1 MQFRIK
7 APQAMDPMSNPFFNL
22 YSHGFARVA
31 VGVPECKVAD
41 PAFNAAQTIALAQQA
56 AQGGAVLVAF
66 PELGLSAYTCDDLFH
81 QKALLD
87 ACEAALDQV
96 ARATA
101 ELDIAVIV
109 GAPLRVAHQ
118 LYNCAVVIAGG
129 RILGVVPK
137 SFLPNY
143 SEFYEARQ
151 FSAADCAVATEIRL
165 LDQTV
170 PFGPELLFQMEKLP
184 LFQFHVE
191 ICEDVWVPIPPSSFA
206 ALAGAT
212 VLVNLS
218 ASNIVVGKSAYRHQL
233 VAQQSARCLAAY
245 MYTSAGRGESS
256 TDLAWDGQAL
266 IYENGELLGESERFL
281 NESHL
286 LFADVDLE
294 RLSRERMHQTT
305 FGQSA
310 RRHRDEVRKFR
321 QVLVPVAAPL
331 EDAELPLERR
341 VPRFPYVPADA
352 RRRDERCKEVYN
364 IQVQALAQR
373 LSASGMSKV
382 VIGISGGLD
391 STHALLVCAQA
402 MDTLGLP
409 RANILAVTMPGFA
422 TSTRTLQQA
431 RQLMAVVGCTASE
444 VDIRPSCLQMLKDLG
459 HPYADGQPVYDITF
473 ENVQAGE
480 RTNHLFR
487 IANFNNAIVIG
498 TGDLSELALGWCTYG
513 VGDHMSHYSVNASVP
528 KTLIT
533 HLVRWVAESGRLGE
547 AGAAVLLDVL
557 GTDVSPEL
565 VPGGDD
571 GKPTQKS
578 EDTIG
583 PYELQDFNLYYT
595 LRYGFAPTKVAFLA
609 LAAWR
614 DRDAGAW
621 PEGGHVARNQYDLA
635 AIKRNLKIFLD
646 RFFRLSQFKRTCVPN
661 APKVGSGGSLSP
673 RGDWRAP
680 SDSESVV
687 WLRDADRIPDQAP
700 PG

>member
-1 MQFRIK
+1 
-7 APQAMDPMSNPFFNL
+7 MSNPFFNL

-118 LYNCAVVIAGG
+118 LYNCAAVIAGG

-165 LDQTV
+165 LDQVV
-170 PFGPELLFQMEKLP
+170 PFGAELLFQMEKLP

-310 RRHRDEVRKFR
+310 RRHRDEVRQFR
-321 QVLVPVAAPL
+321 LVPVPVAAPL

-341 VPRFPYVPADA
+341 VARFPYVPADA

-547 AGAAVLLDVL
+547 TGAAVLLDVL

-687 WLRDADRIPDQAP
+687 WMRDADRIPDEAP

>member
-31 VGVPECKVAD
+31 VGVPECRVAD

-96 ARATA
+96 VRATA
-101 ELDIAVIV
+101 ELDIAVVV

-118 LYNCAVVIAGG
+118 LYNCAVVAAGG

-137 SFLPNY
+137 SYLPNY
-143 SEFYEARQ
+143 GEFYEARQ

-165 LDQTV
+165 LEQTV
-170 PFGPELLFQMEKLP
+170 PFGAELLFQMEKLP

-286 LFADVDLE
+286 LFSDVDLE

-422 TSTRTLQQA
+422 TSSRTLQQA

-459 HPYADGQPVYDITF
+459 HPYADGKPVYDITF

-687 WLRDADRIPDQAP
+687 WMRDADRIPDEAP
-700 PG
+700 PA

>member
-1 MQFRIK
+1 
-7 APQAMDPMSNPFFNL
+7 MSNPFFNL

-31 VGVPECKVAD
+31 VGVPECRVAD

-56 AQGGAVLVAF
+56 AQGGAVLAAF

-87 ACEAALDQV
+87 ACEAALAQV
-96 ARATA
+96 VEATA
-101 ELDIAVIV
+101 DLDIAIVV

-118 LYNCAVVIAGG
+118 LFNCAVVAAGG

-137 SFLPNY
+137 TYLPNY
-143 SEFYEARQ
+143 GEFYEARQ
-151 FSAADCAVATEIRL
+151 FSAADCAIDARIDL
-165 LDQTV
+165 LGQTV
-170 PFGPELLFQMEKLP
+170 PFGAELLFQMEKLP

-233 VAQQSARCLAAY
+233 VSQQSARCLSAY

-266 IYENGELLGESERFL
+266 IYENGELLAESERFL
-281 NESHL
+281 NHSHL
-286 LFADVDLE
+286 LFSDVDLE
-294 RLSRERMHQTT
+294 RLSRERMRQST
-305 FGQSA
+305 FGQSV
-310 RRHRDEVRKFR
+310 RRHQDEVRKFR
-321 QVLVPVAAPL
+321 RVAVPVNPPL
-331 EDAELPLERR
+331 EDTELPLERR
-341 VPRFPYVPADA
+341 VARFPYVPADPQ
-352 RRRDERCKEVYN
+352 RRDARCQEVYN

-373 LSASGMSKV
+373 LSASGMKKV

-391 STHALLVCAQA
+391 STHALLVCAKA
-402 MDTLGLP
+402 MDALDLP
-409 RANILAVTMPGFA
+409 RSNILAVTMPGFA

-431 RQLMAVVGCTASE
+431 RRLMAVVGCTASE
-444 VDIRPSCLQMLKDLG
+444 IDIRPSCLQMLKDLG
-459 HPYADGQPVYDITF
+459 HPYANGEPVYDITF

-487 IANFNNAIVIG
+487 LANFSNAIVIG

-533 HLVRWVAESGRLGE
+533 HLVRWVAESGRLGDD
-547 AGAAVLLDVL
+547 GAQVLLDVL

-565 VPGGDD
+565 VPGGADD
-571 GKPTQKS
+571 KPEQKS
-578 EDTIG
+578 EASIG

-595 LRYGFAPTKVAFLA
+595 LRYGFAPTKVAFLSWT
-609 LAAWR
+609 AWR

-621 PEGGHVARNQYDLA
+621 PEAGHVARNQYDLA

-646 RFFRLSQFKRTCVPN
+646 KFFRTSQFKRTCIPN

-687 WLRDADRIPDQAP
+687 WMREADTIPDETP
-700 PG
+700 KG

>member
-321 QVLVPVAAPL
+321 QVPVPVAAPL

-341 VPRFPYVPADA
+341 VARFPYVPADA

-687 WLRDADRIPDQAP
+687 WMRDADRIPDQTP
-700 PG
+700 PA

>member
-1 MQFRIK
+1 
-7 APQAMDPMSNPFFNL
+7 MSNPFFNL

-341 VPRFPYVPADA
+341 VARFPYVPADP

-459 HPYADGQPVYDITF
+459 HPYADGKPVYDITF

-687 WLRDADRIPDQAP
+687 WMRDADRIPDQTP
-700 PG
+700 PA